1 MIDVDLFK
9 QINDTYGHAAGDLVL
24 TKIADAFREDSRN
37 VEPLSRVGGEEFAIL
52 FECDNEESACI
63 AAERFRNN
71 IEGLNITIDQQRISV
86 TISIGISVWQ
96 KSDNLDSLLNR
107 ADEALYLA
115 KQQGRNCVILKD
127 N

>member
-71 IEGLNITIDQQRISV
+71 IEGLNITIDQQ
-86 TISIGISVWQ
+86 
-96 KSDNLDSLLNR
+96 LNR
-107 ADEALYLA
+107 CFNDMQGHFEPFSWCMPFALA
-115 KQQGRNCVILKD
+115 IKNIKVQTRFRKKCM
-127 N
+127 